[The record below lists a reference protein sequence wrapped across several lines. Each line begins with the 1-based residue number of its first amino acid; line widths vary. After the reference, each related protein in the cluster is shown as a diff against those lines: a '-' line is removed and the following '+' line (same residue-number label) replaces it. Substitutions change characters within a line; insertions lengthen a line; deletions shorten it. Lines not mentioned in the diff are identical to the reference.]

1 MIKEVDRNKVYKLL
15 KKYFPSYEVND
26 PFEKIL
32 IYEEA
37 EIEGIIS
44 YSLIYERAEINYIVT
59 FEKYK
64 RRGVAKKLLNKALE
78 DMVEN
83 CCEIVTLEVEINN
96 KPAINL
102 YQSCGFKIE
111 AIRKNYYQGKD
122 AYLMSK
128 EVEVVW

>member
-37 EIEGIIS
+37 EIEGLIS

>member
-15 KKYFPSYEVND
+15 KKYFPSYEAND

-37 EIEGIIS
+37 EVEGLIS

>member
-37 EIEGIIS
+37 EIEGLIS

-102 YQSCGFKIE
+102 YQSYGFKIE